1 MKGSLMRL
9 PFLLQNV
16 LVQELVLI
24 EIKTYIYLSV
34 HT

>member
-1 MKGSLMRL
+1 LKGSLMRL